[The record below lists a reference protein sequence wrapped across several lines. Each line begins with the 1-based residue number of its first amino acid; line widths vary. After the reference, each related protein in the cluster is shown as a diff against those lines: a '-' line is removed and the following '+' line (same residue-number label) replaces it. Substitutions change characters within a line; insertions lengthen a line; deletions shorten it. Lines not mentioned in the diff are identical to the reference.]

1 MTSYT
6 ATLTGLVDLRQLHR
20 GDPWDDLWHDWRA
33 DWRHLKFDLHIEPP
47 SWVLGDMALEAPLAG
62 IVFPTLPHEGGA
74 HIVAIAVNLHN
85 AEQSGKHS
93 CRDRWGPY

>member
-20 GDPWDDLWHDWRA
+20 GDPWDDLWHDWRE

-47 SWVLGDMALEAPLAG
+47 SWVLGDMALEARLSG
-62 IVFPTLPHEGGA
+62 IVFPSLQHEGGDNRSEERR
-74 HIVAIAVNLHN
+74 V
-85 AEQSGKHS
+85 GKAS
-93 CRDRWGPY
+93 VSTCRYRWSLYP